1 MQARRLRAKLRWAR
15 LRASLAALVS
25 AHAAACPMVPPRIA
39 GPATIRT
46 AFVQRPE
53 VRSPSCCPTWD
64 FGKMLAK
71 HPAALHYSQLGVC
84 IAPH

>member
-1 MQARRLRAKLRWAR
+1 MHLTCTRCAGHGEEVQSRRLRAKLRWAR

-25 AHAAACPMVPPRIA
+25 AHAAARPMLPPRIA

-53 VRSPSCCPTWD
+53 VGAAAFR
-64 FGKMLAK
+64 LAFRT
-71 HPAALHYSQLGVC
+71 
-84 IAPH
+84 